1 MSVWSQISVMMFKAE
16 TFGSS
21 YLKRNVKTFPFIFS
35 DSITAC
41 YLKTRKCEKLKK
53 EFAERAECFD
63 TRVNDPAESTLENG
77 RKCSKESQWT
87 LRECFSAFTRSL
99 FEFLRLYSY
108 FYRLFFLEGGVCSPW
123 SVCRA
128 AGSRMEPQGVAWSCM
143 ELHGA
148 AWSCRPTF
156 PQEFPGTL
164 QFLTDAGSVER
175 RSQVRNVCIHICPPS
190 HQHLH
195 TAIMTCL

>member
-1 MSVWSQISVMMFKAE
+1 MFKAE

-108 FYRLFFLEGGVCSPW
+108 FYRLFFLEGGVCSP
-123 SVCRA
+123 
-128 AGSRMEPQGVAWSCM
+128 
-143 ELHGA
+143 
-148 AWSCRPTF
+148 
-156 PQEFPGTL
+156 
-164 QFLTDAGSVER
+164 
-175 RSQVRNVCIHICPPS
+175 
-190 HQHLH
+190 
-195 TAIMTCL
+195 